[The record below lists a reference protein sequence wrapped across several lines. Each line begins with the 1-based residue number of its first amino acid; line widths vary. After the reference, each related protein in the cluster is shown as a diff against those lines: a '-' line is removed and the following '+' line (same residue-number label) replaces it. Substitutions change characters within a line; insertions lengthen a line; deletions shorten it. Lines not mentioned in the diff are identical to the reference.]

1 MPRTAVYDTTLRD
14 GRQGAGIA
22 FSLLDLLCIVRRLDE
37 LGVDY
42 IEAGWPGS
50 NPRDVEFF
58 EVLKSERL
66 RHAKIVAFGSTRHA
80 RNQAASD
87 PVLRSLAESGAP
99 VVTVF
104 GKAWDLHVREVFG
117 ISERQNLDMIRE
129 SVAWL
134 KDQGREVFFDA
145 EHFFDGY
152 RDNPDFA
159 LRTLRA
165 AAEGGADLLA
175 LCETNG
181 GMLPFDVEEI
191 TRAVAGEFALPI
203 GIHCHDDSGCG
214 VANTLAAVRAGASLV
229 QGTINGL
236 GERCGNAN
244 LITLIADL
252 SLKMGHE
259 VLPSPAHLADLSDV
273 SRLVSEL
280 ANMPHDPS
288 LPYVG
293 ANAFAHKAGVHVNA
307 VQKVARSYEHCRPE
321 LTGNSQHILISDYSG
336 KSSVIAKA
344 REFHLDLEQK
354 DLPQQ
359 IVDLVKDMEN
369 DGFQF
374 EGADA
379 SFELLMRQAMG
390 QTAPGFQL
398 KGFRIITHK
407 YEDKDSV
414 NEATIKVVV
423 NGVEEMA
430 VAEGD
435 GPVNALDRALRKVLE
450 RFYPFLKDMSLVDYK
465 VRILNGR
472 AATAARTRVLIES
485 KYGDEVWGT
494 VGVSENIIEASWQA
508 LVDSI
513 EYLLMKHFPAEG
525 TKAPADLPQNAARM
539 P

>member
-1 MPRTAVYDTTLRD
+1 MSRITLYDTTLRD

-22 FSLLDLLCIVRRLDE
+22 FSLLDLLCIVRRLDA

-50 NPRDVEFF
+50 NPRDIEFF
-58 EVLKSERL
+58 EALKGESL

-80 RNQAASD
+80 KNSVHTD
-87 PVLRSLAESGAP
+87 PVLQSLAASGTK
-99 VVTVF
+99 VVTIF
-104 GKAWDLHVREVFG
+104 GKSWDLHVREVFG
-117 ISERQNLDMIRE
+117 ISENQNLDMIRE

-134 KDQGREVFFDA
+134 KEQGREVIYDA

-152 RDNPDFA
+152 IENPDFA
-159 LRTLRA
+159 MRTLRA
-165 AAEGGADLLA
+165 AADGGADSIS

-181 GMLPFDVEEI
+181 GLLPFQVEEI
-191 TRAVAGEFALPI
+191 TRHVVGEFKLPI
-203 GIHCHDDSGCG
+203 GIHCHNDSGCG

-229 QGTINGL
+229 QGTINGF
-236 GERCGNAN
+236 GERCGNAD
-244 LITLIADL
+244 LITIIADL
-252 SLKMGHE
+252 SLKMGYD
-259 VLPSPAHLADLSDV
+259 VLTSPARLADLSDV

-280 ANMPHDPS
+280 ANMPHDPGF
-288 LPYVG
+288 PYVG

-321 LTGNSQHILISDYSG
+321 LIGNSQRILISDYSG
-336 KSSVIAKA
+336 RSSVIAKA
-344 REFHLDLEQK
+344 REFNLDLEQK

-359 IVDLVKDMEN
+359 IIDLVKRLEN

-379 SFELLMRQAMG
+379 SFELLIRQAMG
-390 QTAPGFQL
+390 QFSPGFEL

-407 YEDKDSV
+407 VENNASV

-435 GPVNALDRALRKVLE
+435 GPVNALDQALRKVLE
-450 RFYPFLKDMSLVDYK
+450 RFYPVLKDMSLVDYK
-465 VRILNGR
+465 VRILNGS

-513 EYLLMKHFPAEG
+513 EYLLMKHS
-525 TKAPADLPQNAARM
+525 LPQAAKPGAAAGREA
-539 P
+539 PG